1 MVRTP
6 SLPASVFSDFV
17 QFEGNDVEN
26 FLQQTPFRDF
36 MDKSILL
43 SSRELYNAKKRNLQS
58 STKKSKA
65 RNLARIKFLIR
76 ACTRPTPY
84 GLFAGAALGEFCEN
98 PNIEPMVIDERKA
111 ILECRADYSWLSHFI
126 YEMENNPSV
135 YPQLQLRFNNNCYV
149 SGDRLKNPHH
159 SNHGFLMPEET
170 VTERTHMRNTPLIT
184 YVKQQAQTFIR
195 YDLLK
200 SRIQSKYPGVPE
212 EKIISTINALME
224 NEVLLSN
231 LRAPANC
238 ENGLEYVLKILAP
251 IEGIDRQ
258 KETLQKINTLINQMN
273 GELEIDQVNAKTI
286 ESVYTLMDGL
296 LSQKNEKDLL
306 AVNKGMVLQQNKL
319 PYQVKEIVEQFVEA
333 LTYLQVDVPSRL
345 EKFKRQFQEEYGSNV
360 EVPFCTIIDQNDFN
374 GLSYLE
380 KYQPSQDEKDQKIKQ
395 IVDEKILD
403 CLQAQ
408 QEEINLSIDNFS
420 SLEISRED
428 RYPESFDI
436 NFFVSKE
443 KEHYRLWLAPIG
455 GSGAAGDMFNRFNCV
470 LDADL
475 FHQYKENN
483 RSLVCSDKALITV
496 EIREGSVKGRM
507 SNVNNHRNESQY
519 YIALATND
527 DNSNAEELPLDD
539 LLIGMQ
545 YNQLYIKSKRLGKRC
560 KVRQNCMVNPS
571 SLSEVSQLLMQISSD
586 EETSVIARAF
596 QLFQNDYVFLPRI
609 SLEDVVVF
617 PKRWNLPL
625 HLFALHSQES
635 FEESFQKL
643 RRKYTIDDIV
653 YLSEGDRRLALNLD
667 KAYNLLNYFIKKYD
681 NLYKKFNQQDA
692 AIAKETMVK
701 MTSLSIIEQIITGAI
716 FAYIIYCGFIGGILL
731 GDVVAYTRAAISNQ
745 TNIQSILQN
754 ISSIK
759 KSNLYIGQYYSFIDL
774 ENAKTLDEGKIII
787 DKIHSL
793 KLENLSFKYDTG
805 GYVLKNVNFE
815 FKEGNSYAIVGKNGS
830 GKTTLA
836 KLLMGLY
843 DNYEGNI
850 YVNGI
855 ELRSI
860 HKEHYSK
867 RIASLFQDFIKYDA
881 TFRENIAYGNLDLM
895 DKDAELR
902 DLSNEFR
909 IGHIIDHSK
918 QNLDTQLGYWF
929 DEGKQISFGEWQ
941 KLAIARTFSKDAD
954 VIFLDEPNS
963 ALDAISDYE
972 ISQLYQKL
980 FQDKMGIIIA
990 HKFNNLI
997 NQVNNILV
1005 IENGRLAESG
1015 THTDL
1020 LHQGKIY
1027 YEMYQLQNKNSA
1039 VL

>member
-1 MVRTP
+1 MRYSCNDIFMVRTP

-98 PNIEPMVIDERKA
+98 PNIEPLVIDERKA

-251 IEGIDRQ
+251 IEGINRQ

-296 LSQKNEKDLL
+296 LNQKNEKDLL

-408 QEEINLSIDNFS
+408 KEEINLSIDNFS

-483 RSLVCSDKALITV
+483 RSLVCSDKALVTV

-586 EETSVIARAF
+586 EETSIIARAF

-617 PKRWNLPL
+617 PKRWNLP
-625 HLFALHSQES
+625 
-635 FEESFQKL
+635 
-643 RRKYTIDDIV
+643 
-653 YLSEGDRRLALNLD
+653 
-667 KAYNLLNYFIKKYD
+667 
-681 NLYKKFNQQDA
+681 
-692 AIAKETMVK
+692 
-701 MTSLSIIEQIITGAI
+701 
-716 FAYIIYCGFIGGILL
+716 
-731 GDVVAYTRAAISNQ
+731 
-745 TNIQSILQN
+745 
-754 ISSIK
+754 
-759 KSNLYIGQYYSFIDL
+759 
-774 ENAKTLDEGKIII
+774 LDEGKIII

-860 HKEHYSK
+860 QKEHYSK

-1015 THTDL
+1015 THTEL

>member
-98 PNIEPMVIDERKA
+98 PNIEPLVIDERKA

-251 IEGIDRQ
+251 IEGINRQ

-296 LSQKNEKDLL
+296 LNQKNEKDLL

-408 QEEINLSIDNFS
+408 KEEINLSIDNFS

-483 RSLVCSDKALITV
+483 RSLVCSDKALVTV

-519 YIALATND
+519 YIALAT
-527 DNSNAEELPLDD
+527 
-539 LLIGMQ
+539 
-545 YNQLYIKSKRLGKRC
+545 
-560 KVRQNCMVNPS
+560 
-571 SLSEVSQLLMQISSD
+571 
-586 EETSVIARAF
+586 
-596 QLFQNDYVFLPRI
+596 
-609 SLEDVVVF
+609 
-617 PKRWNLPL
+617 
-625 HLFALHSQES
+625 
-635 FEESFQKL
+635 
-643 RRKYTIDDIV
+643 
-653 YLSEGDRRLALNLD
+653 
-667 KAYNLLNYFIKKYD
+667 
-681 NLYKKFNQQDA
+681 
-692 AIAKETMVK
+692 KE
-701 MTSLSIIEQIITGAI
+701 
-716 FAYIIYCGFIGGILL
+716 
-731 GDVVAYTRAAISNQ
+731 
-745 TNIQSILQN
+745 
-754 ISSIK
+754 
-759 KSNLYIGQYYSFIDL
+759 
-774 ENAKTLDEGKIII
+774 
-787 DKIHSL
+787 
-793 KLENLSFKYDTG
+793 
-805 GYVLKNVNFE
+805 
-815 FKEGNSYAIVGKNGS
+815 
-830 GKTTLA
+830 
-836 KLLMGLY
+836 
-843 DNYEGNI
+843 
-850 YVNGI
+850 
-855 ELRSI
+855 
-860 HKEHYSK
+860 
-867 RIASLFQDFIKYDA
+867 
-881 TFRENIAYGNLDLM
+881 
-895 DKDAELR
+895 
-902 DLSNEFR
+902 
-909 IGHIIDHSK
+909 
-918 QNLDTQLGYWF
+918 
-929 DEGKQISFGEWQ
+929 
-941 KLAIARTFSKDAD
+941 
-954 VIFLDEPNS
+954 
-963 ALDAISDYE
+963 
-972 ISQLYQKL
+972 
-980 FQDKMGIIIA
+980 
-990 HKFNNLI
+990 
-997 NQVNNILV
+997 
-1005 IENGRLAESG
+1005 
-1015 THTDL
+1015 
-1020 LHQGKIY
+1020 
-1027 YEMYQLQNKNSA
+1027 
-1039 VL
+1039 

>member
-1 MVRTP
+1 MRYSCNDIFMVRTP

-519 YIALATND
+519 YIALATKLILKVDGGPADFPAGPPFSLFVKSRVGVIHVFLIQVFPHHLHRAAKTLEMHNFPFPQKANHIGD
-527 DNSNAEELPLDD
+527 IGIIFGQPQNVVIGYSGFLFCCHIFGQIADRISFYTDGGRRPGEPRSCRGIDPCGVVHKIGGKGRITLN
-539 LLIGMQ
+539 LLIRQISG
-545 YNQLYIKSKRLGKRC
+545 QLVYDGCHHFQMPQLLC
-560 KVRQNCMVNPS
+560 ADVRQ
-571 SLSEVSQLLMQISSD
+571 Q
-586 EETSVIARAF
+586 
-596 QLFQNDYVFLPRI
+596 
-609 SLEDVVVF
+609 
-617 PKRWNLPL
+617 
-625 HLFALHSQES
+625 
-635 FEESFQKL
+635 
-643 RRKYTIDDIV
+643 
-653 YLSEGDRRLALNLD
+653 ALNLW
-667 KAYNLLNYFIKKYD
+667 
-681 NLYKKFNQQDA
+681 
-692 AIAKETMVK
+692 
-701 MTSLSIIEQIITGAI
+701 
-716 FAYIIYCGFIGGILL
+716 
-731 GDVVAYTRAAISNQ
+731 
-745 TNIQSILQN
+745 
-754 ISSIK
+754 
-759 KSNLYIGQYYSFIDL
+759 
-774 ENAKTLDEGKIII
+774 
-787 DKIHSL
+787 
-793 KLENLSFKYDTG
+793 
-805 GYVLKNVNFE
+805 
-815 FKEGNSYAIVGKNGS
+815 
-830 GKTTLA
+830 
-836 KLLMGLY
+836 
-843 DNYEGNI
+843 
-850 YVNGI
+850 
-855 ELRSI
+855 
-860 HKEHYSK
+860 
-867 RIASLFQDFIKYDA
+867 
-881 TFRENIAYGNLDLM
+881 
-895 DKDAELR
+895 
-902 DLSNEFR
+902 
-909 IGHIIDHSK
+909 IGHGVALGEIP
-918 QNLDTQLGYWF
+918 QGGAQLPV
-929 DEGKQISFGEWQ
+929 
-941 KLAIARTFSKDAD
+941 RT
-954 VIFLDEPNS
+954 
-963 ALDAISDYE
+963 
-972 ISQLYQKL
+972 
-980 FQDKMGIIIA
+980 
-990 HKFNNLI
+990 
-997 NQVNNILV
+997 
-1005 IENGRLAESG
+1005 
-1015 THTDL
+1015 T
-1020 LHQGKIY
+1020 
-1027 YEMYQLQNKNSA
+1027 
-1039 VL
+1039 

>member
-1 MVRTP
+1 MRYSCNDIFMVRTP

-98 PNIEPMVIDERKA
+98 PNIEPLVIDERKA

-251 IEGIDRQ
+251 IEGINRQ

-296 LSQKNEKDLL
+296 LNQKNEKDLL

-483 RSLVCSDKALITV
+483 RSLVCSDKALVTV

-586 EETSVIARAF
+586 EETSIIARAF

-625 HLFALHSQES
+625 HFFALHSQES

-667 KAYNLLNYFIKKYD
+667 KAYSMEILYKHIQKNNSLRLSEIEKNIFNESICVDIKGKSYITEISCSLFRPSVSKYPTRATEPWNVLQNENRSLMLLQDGWIYAKLYQLDDRENETLNYIVSCLGSIGNPKFFYLRYSDEIGRHLRVRFKYENEWTAQKHLLAIQKMLINFRTWKLINKVQFD
-681 NLYKKFNQQDA
+681 IYFRENNRYGGSQLIASAEEVFFADSRFVIGLLDEFN
-692 AIAKETMVK
+692 IEET
-701 MTSLSIIEQIITGAI
+701 EG
-716 FAYIIYCGFIGGILL
+716 
-731 GDVVAYTRAAISNQ
+731 
-745 TNIQSILQN
+745 
-754 ISSIK
+754 
-759 KSNLYIGQYYSFIDL
+759 L
-774 ENAKTLDEGKIII
+774 ENAYLLGISTILTAFFDHWEKMLLQVNLTPLLAENKKLFREKKQSYIKKIEWLLSCN
-787 DKIHSL
+787 DS
-793 KLENLSFKYDTG
+793 NLSEQTVALLTERNDAIKNYRNKILCAEQLTAHQEEIISSVIHMFCNRLTGDRSLEQKY
-805 GYVLKNVNFE
+805 LNIMR
-815 FKEGNSYAIVGKNGS
+815 EG
-830 GKTTLA
+830 
-836 KLLMGLY
+836 
-843 DNYEGNI
+843 
-850 YVNGI
+850 
-855 ELRSI
+855 
-860 HKEHYSK
+860 
-867 RIASLFQDFIKYDA
+867 
-881 TFRENIAYGNLDLM
+881 
-895 DKDAELR
+895 
-902 DLSNEFR
+902 LSN
-909 IGHIIDHSK
+909 IIEK
-918 QNLDTQLGYWF
+918 
-929 DEGKQISFGEWQ
+929 GK
-941 KLAIARTFSKDAD
+941 RN
-954 VIFLDEPNS
+954 P
-963 ALDAISDYE
+963 
-972 ISQLYQKL
+972 
-980 FQDKMGIIIA
+980 
-990 HKFNNLI
+990 I
-997 NQVNNILV
+997 N
-1005 IENGRLAESG
+1005 E
-1015 THTDL
+1015 H
-1020 LHQGKIY
+1020 
-1027 YEMYQLQNKNSA
+1027 
-1039 VL
+1039 

>member
-1 MVRTP
+1 
-6 SLPASVFSDFV
+6 
-17 QFEGNDVEN
+17 
-26 FLQQTPFRDF
+26 
-36 MDKSILL
+36 
-43 SSRELYNAKKRNLQS
+43 
-58 STKKSKA
+58 
-65 RNLARIKFLIR
+65 
-76 ACTRPTPY
+76 
-84 GLFAGAALGEFCEN
+84 
-98 PNIEPMVIDERKA
+98 
-111 ILECRADYSWLSHFI
+111 
-126 YEMENNPSV
+126 
-135 YPQLQLRFNNNCYV
+135 
-149 SGDRLKNPHH
+149 
-159 SNHGFLMPEET
+159 
-170 VTERTHMRNTPLIT
+170 
-184 YVKQQAQTFIR
+184 
-195 YDLLK
+195 
-200 SRIQSKYPGVPE
+200 
-212 EKIISTINALME
+212 
-224 NEVLLSN
+224 
-231 LRAPANC
+231 
-238 ENGLEYVLKILAP
+238 
-251 IEGIDRQ
+251 
-258 KETLQKINTLINQMN
+258 
-273 GELEIDQVNAKTI
+273 
-286 ESVYTLMDGL
+286 
-296 LSQKNEKDLL
+296 
-306 AVNKGMVLQQNKL
+306 
-319 PYQVKEIVEQFVEA
+319 
-333 LTYLQVDVPSRL
+333 
-345 EKFKRQFQEEYGSNV
+345 
-360 EVPFCTIIDQNDFN
+360 
-374 GLSYLE
+374 
-380 KYQPSQDEKDQKIKQ
+380 
-395 IVDEKILD
+395 
-403 CLQAQ
+403 
-408 QEEINLSIDNFS
+408 
-420 SLEISRED
+420 
-428 RYPESFDI
+428 
-436 NFFVSKE
+436 
-443 KEHYRLWLAPIG
+443 
-455 GSGAAGDMFNRFNCV
+455 
-470 LDADL
+470 
-475 FHQYKENN
+475 
-483 RSLVCSDKALITV
+483 
-496 EIREGSVKGRM
+496 
-507 SNVNNHRNESQY
+507 
-519 YIALATND
+519 
-527 DNSNAEELPLDD
+527 
-539 LLIGMQ
+539 
-545 YNQLYIKSKRLGKRC
+545 
-560 KVRQNCMVNPS
+560 
-571 SLSEVSQLLMQISSD
+571 
-586 EETSVIARAF
+586 
-596 QLFQNDYVFLPRI
+596 
-609 SLEDVVVF
+609 
-617 PKRWNLPL
+617 
-625 HLFALHSQES
+625 
-635 FEESFQKL
+635 
-643 RRKYTIDDIV
+643 
-653 YLSEGDRRLALNLD
+653 
-667 KAYNLLNYFIKKYD
+667 
-681 NLYKKFNQQDA
+681 
-692 AIAKETMVK
+692 MVK

-716 FAYIIYCGFIGGILL
+716 FAYIIYCGFVGGILL

-860 HKEHYSK
+860 QKEHYSK

-1005 IENGRLAESG
+1005 IENGRLAEIG
-1015 THTDL
+1015 THTEL

>member
-1 MVRTP
+1 MRYSCNDIFMVRTP

-519 YIALATND
+519 YIALATN
-527 DNSNAEELPLDD
+527 
-539 LLIGMQ
+539 
-545 YNQLYIKSKRLGKRC
+545 
-560 KVRQNCMVNPS
+560 
-571 SLSEVSQLLMQISSD
+571 
-586 EETSVIARAF
+586 
-596 QLFQNDYVFLPRI
+596 
-609 SLEDVVVF
+609 
-617 PKRWNLPL
+617 
-625 HLFALHSQES
+625 
-635 FEESFQKL
+635 
-643 RRKYTIDDIV
+643 
-653 YLSEGDRRLALNLD
+653 
-667 KAYNLLNYFIKKYD
+667 
-681 NLYKKFNQQDA
+681 
-692 AIAKETMVK
+692 
-701 MTSLSIIEQIITGAI
+701 
-716 FAYIIYCGFIGGILL
+716 
-731 GDVVAYTRAAISNQ
+731 
-745 TNIQSILQN
+745 
-754 ISSIK
+754 
-759 KSNLYIGQYYSFIDL
+759 
-774 ENAKTLDEGKIII
+774 
-787 DKIHSL
+787 
-793 KLENLSFKYDTG
+793 
-805 GYVLKNVNFE
+805 VLKNVNFE

>member
-1 MVRTP
+1 MRYSCNDIFMVRTP

-98 PNIEPMVIDERKA
+98 PNIEPLVIDERKA

-251 IEGIDRQ
+251 IEGINRQ

-296 LSQKNEKDLL
+296 LNQKNEKDLL

-345 EKFKRQFQEEYGSNV
+345 EKFKRHGSNV

-408 QEEINLSIDNFS
+408 KEEINLSIDNFS

-443 KEHYRLWLAPIG
+443 KAC
-455 GSGAAGDMFNRFNCV
+455 ANRWKWSC
-470 LDADL
+470 
-475 FHQYKENN
+475 
-483 RSLVCSDKALITV
+483 R
-496 EIREGSVKGRM
+496 G
-507 SNVNNHRNESQY
+507 
-519 YIALATND
+519 
-527 DNSNAEELPLDD
+527 
-539 LLIGMQ
+539 
-545 YNQLYIKSKRLGKRC
+545 
-560 KVRQNCMVNPS
+560 
-571 SLSEVSQLLMQISSD
+571 
-586 EETSVIARAF
+586 
-596 QLFQNDYVFLPRI
+596 YV
-609 SLEDVVVF
+609 
-617 PKRWNLPL
+617 
-625 HLFALHSQES
+625 
-635 FEESFQKL
+635 
-643 RRKYTIDDIV
+643 
-653 YLSEGDRRLALNLD
+653 
-667 KAYNLLNYFIKKYD
+667 
-681 NLYKKFNQQDA
+681 
-692 AIAKETMVK
+692 
-701 MTSLSIIEQIITGAI
+701 
-716 FAYIIYCGFIGGILL
+716 
-731 GDVVAYTRAAISNQ
+731 
-745 TNIQSILQN
+745 QSI
-754 ISSIK
+754 
-759 KSNLYIGQYYSFIDL
+759 
-774 ENAKTLDEGKIII
+774 
-787 DKIHSL
+787 
-793 KLENLSFKYDTG
+793 
-805 GYVLKNVNFE
+805 
-815 FKEGNSYAIVGKNGS
+815 
-830 GKTTLA
+830 
-836 KLLMGLY
+836 
-843 DNYEGNI
+843 
-850 YVNGI
+850 
-855 ELRSI
+855 
-860 HKEHYSK
+860 
-867 RIASLFQDFIKYDA
+867 
-881 TFRENIAYGNLDLM
+881 
-895 DKDAELR
+895 
-902 DLSNEFR
+902 
-909 IGHIIDHSK
+909 
-918 QNLDTQLGYWF
+918 
-929 DEGKQISFGEWQ
+929 
-941 KLAIARTFSKDAD
+941 
-954 VIFLDEPNS
+954 
-963 ALDAISDYE
+963 
-972 ISQLYQKL
+972 
-980 FQDKMGIIIA
+980 
-990 HKFNNLI
+990 
-997 NQVNNILV
+997 
-1005 IENGRLAESG
+1005 
-1015 THTDL
+1015 
-1020 LHQGKIY
+1020 
-1027 YEMYQLQNKNSA
+1027 
-1039 VL
+1039 

>member
-1 MVRTP
+1 
-6 SLPASVFSDFV
+6 
-17 QFEGNDVEN
+17 
-26 FLQQTPFRDF
+26 
-36 MDKSILL
+36 
-43 SSRELYNAKKRNLQS
+43 
-58 STKKSKA
+58 
-65 RNLARIKFLIR
+65 
-76 ACTRPTPY
+76 
-84 GLFAGAALGEFCEN
+84 
-98 PNIEPMVIDERKA
+98 
-111 ILECRADYSWLSHFI
+111 
-126 YEMENNPSV
+126 
-135 YPQLQLRFNNNCYV
+135 
-149 SGDRLKNPHH
+149 
-159 SNHGFLMPEET
+159 
-170 VTERTHMRNTPLIT
+170 
-184 YVKQQAQTFIR
+184 
-195 YDLLK
+195 
-200 SRIQSKYPGVPE
+200 
-212 EKIISTINALME
+212 
-224 NEVLLSN
+224 
-231 LRAPANC
+231 
-238 ENGLEYVLKILAP
+238 
-251 IEGIDRQ
+251 
-258 KETLQKINTLINQMN
+258 
-273 GELEIDQVNAKTI
+273 
-286 ESVYTLMDGL
+286 MDGL
-296 LSQKNEKDLL
+296 
-306 AVNKGMVLQQNKL
+306 
-319 PYQVKEIVEQFVEA
+319 
-333 LTYLQVDVPSRL
+333 
-345 EKFKRQFQEEYGSNV
+345 
-360 EVPFCTIIDQNDFN
+360 
-374 GLSYLE
+374 
-380 KYQPSQDEKDQKIKQ
+380 
-395 IVDEKILD
+395 
-403 CLQAQ
+403 QAQ
-408 QEEINLSIDNFS
+408 KEEINLSIDNFS

-483 RSLVCSDKALITV
+483 SSLVCSDKALITV

-586 EETSVIARAF
+586 EETSIIARAF

-667 KAYNLLNYFIKKYD
+667 KAYDKIKLAEGANGGTLMSQFTSFTTLIGQAITSLSYIVILLHFNYIIILIIVIMPIIKFLITNLINKKQFCIIKARTNQERKAWYYSFIVTNGTHFKELKTYNLLNYFIKKYD
-681 NLYKKFNQQDA
+681 DLYKKFNQQDA

-716 FAYIIYCGFIGGILL
+716 FAYIIYCGFVGGILL

-860 HKEHYSK
+860 QKEHYSK

-1015 THTDL
+1015 THTEL

>member
-1 MVRTP
+1 MRQLRGELG
-6 SLPASVFSDFV
+6 SHRRASV
-17 QFEGNDVEN
+17 
-26 FLQQTPFRDF
+26 
-36 MDKSILL
+36 
-43 SSRELYNAKKRNLQS
+43 
-58 STKKSKA
+58 
-65 RNLARIKFLIR
+65 
-76 ACTRPTPY
+76 
-84 GLFAGAALGEFCEN
+84 
-98 PNIEPMVIDERKA
+98 
-111 ILECRADYSWLSHFI
+111 
-126 YEMENNPSV
+126 
-135 YPQLQLRFNNNCYV
+135 
-149 SGDRLKNPHH
+149 
-159 SNHGFLMPEET
+159 
-170 VTERTHMRNTPLIT
+170 
-184 YVKQQAQTFIR
+184 
-195 YDLLK
+195 
-200 SRIQSKYPGVPE
+200 
-212 EKIISTINALME
+212 
-224 NEVLLSN
+224 
-231 LRAPANC
+231 
-238 ENGLEYVLKILAP
+238 
-251 IEGIDRQ
+251 
-258 KETLQKINTLINQMN
+258 
-273 GELEIDQVNAKTI
+273 
-286 ESVYTLMDGL
+286 GL
-296 LSQKNEKDLL
+296 LSQLCNL
-306 AVNKGMVLQQNKL
+306 
-319 PYQVKEIVEQFVEA
+319 
-333 LTYLQVDVPSRL
+333 
-345 EKFKRQFQEEYGSNV
+345 RQ
-360 EVPFCTIIDQNDFN
+360 
-374 GLSYLE
+374 
-380 KYQPSQDEKDQKIKQ
+380 
-395 IVDEKILD
+395 
-403 CLQAQ
+403 
-408 QEEINLSIDNFS
+408 
-420 SLEISRED
+420 
-428 RYPESFDI
+428 
-436 NFFVSKE
+436 
-443 KEHYRLWLAPIG
+443 G
-455 GSGAAGDMFNRFNCV
+455 GC
-470 LDADL
+470 
-475 FHQYKENN
+475 
-483 RSLVCSDKALITV
+483 
-496 EIREGSVKGRM
+496 
-507 SNVNNHRNESQY
+507 
-519 YIALATND
+519 
-527 DNSNAEELPLDD
+527 
-539 LLIGMQ
+539 
-545 YNQLYIKSKRLGKRC
+545 GK
-560 KVRQNCMVNPS
+560 VTGN
-571 SLSEVSQLLMQISSD
+571 
-586 EETSVIARAF
+586 
-596 QLFQNDYVFLPRI
+596 
-609 SLEDVVVF
+609 
-617 PKRWNLPL
+617 
-625 HLFALHSQES
+625 
-635 FEESFQKL
+635 
-643 RRKYTIDDIV
+643 
-653 YLSEGDRRLALNLD
+653 
-667 KAYNLLNYFIKKYD
+667 FIKKYD
-681 NLYKKFNQQDA
+681 DLYKKFNQQDA

-716 FAYIIYCGFIGGILL
+716 FAYIIYCGFVGGILL

-860 HKEHYSK
+860 QKEHYSK

-1015 THTDL
+1015 THTEL

>member
-1 MVRTP
+1 MRYSCNDIFMVRTP

-519 YIALATND
+519 YIALATKEEKHILKACIEYLVALTRDTKFEGKSIIKFHVLQPNQNPNFNQEKFKRGNINFGLAHGMLGPLIALAKAHAKGFNIEGLKD
-527 DNSNAEELPLDD
+527 GIEKVYHLYEVFQVVNEEKIPCWPGPMTVEEYWNGTCNPENLHISSSWCYGNAGVMRGLQKVAGYMGWKEKEQAHVETMIRFFSQNIKTYD
-539 LLIGMQ
+539 LYSPSLCHGF
-545 YNQLYIKSKRLGKRC
+545 
-560 KVRQNCMVNPS
+560 S
-571 SLSEVSQLLMQISSD
+571 SLVAIQMCAYSSYRNPKLLTNLERHIQKM
-586 EETSVIARAF
+586 IAG
-596 QLFQNDYVFLPRI
+596 Y
-609 SLEDVVVF
+609 
-617 PKRWNLPL
+617 
-625 HLFALHSQES
+625 
-635 FEESFQKL
+635 
-643 RRKYTIDDIV
+643 RKNN
-653 YLSEGDRRLALNLD
+653 ENELNLTD
-667 KAYNLLNYFIKKYD
+667 IRNKSILIEGHLKD
-681 NLYKKFNQQDA
+681 
-692 AIAKETMVK
+692 
-701 MTSLSIIEQIITGAI
+701 LSILTGSVGIAIT
-716 FAYIIYCGFIGGILL
+716 LL
-731 GDVVAYTRAAISNQ
+731 
-745 TNIQSILQN
+745 
-754 ISSIK
+754 
-759 KSNLYIGQYYSFIDL
+759 
-774 ENAKTLDEGKIII
+774 
-787 DKIHSL
+787 SL
-793 KLENLSFKYDTG
+793 KRKTKTG
-805 GYVLKNVNFE
+805 
-815 FKEGNSYAIVGKNGS
+815 
-830 GKTTLA
+830 
-836 KLLMGLY
+836 KLLM
-843 DNYEGNI
+843 
-850 YVNGI
+850 
-855 ELRSI
+855 
-860 HKEHYSK
+860 
-867 RIASLFQDFIKYDA
+867 
-881 TFRENIAYGNLDLM
+881 
-895 DKDAELR
+895 
-902 DLSNEFR
+902 
-909 IGHIIDHSK
+909 ID
-918 QNLDTQLGYWF
+918 
-929 DEGKQISFGEWQ
+929 
-941 KLAIARTFSKDAD
+941 
-954 VIFLDEPNS
+954 
-963 ALDAISDYE
+963 
-972 ISQLYQKL
+972 
-980 FQDKMGIIIA
+980 
-990 HKFNNLI
+990 
-997 NQVNNILV
+997 
-1005 IENGRLAESG
+1005 
-1015 THTDL
+1015 
-1020 LHQGKIY
+1020 
-1027 YEMYQLQNKNSA
+1027 
-1039 VL
+1039 